1 MNKEGVSN
9 AVGVVLVVFLV
20 IVCAFL
26 LWAFV
31 LSYLDGSMF
40 EEKPD
45 IRIVSSEGYT
55 VYDEETELASVQI
68 QRGDDDF
75 DVRKVDVSFVVE
87 GGSVDYVIDE
97 SNQGVLGSNSVRTYK
112 FDLSGY
118 GRPTL
123 VRVAGV
129 YK

>member
-1 MNKEGVSN
+1 
-9 AVGVVLVVFLV
+9 VVLVVFLV